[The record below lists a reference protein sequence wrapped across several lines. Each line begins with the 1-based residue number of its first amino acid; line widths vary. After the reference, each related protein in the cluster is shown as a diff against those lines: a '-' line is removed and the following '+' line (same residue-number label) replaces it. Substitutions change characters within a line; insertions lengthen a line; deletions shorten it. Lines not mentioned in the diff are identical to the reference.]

1 MSDLTV
7 VCDLDG
13 VVYIGDREID
23 GAGRALTELRQAG
36 VDVVFCTNNSSR
48 TRQQIV
54 EKIQRVTGFAADPAT
69 VFSSAMAAA
78 GLLGD
83 ASTALV
89 VGGPGVHEALAER
102 SIEAVSGG
110 AACDAVVVGLDVDL
124 TYQKLVEATLA
135 VRSGAR
141 LVATNHDA
149 TFPTP
154 EGLYPGG
161 GAIVAALETA
171 TDVTAEVA
179 GKPHRAM
186 RDTIAAAIGSGEVW
200 MVGDRPDTDMAM
212 AAAAGWHGALVRTG
226 VPDQGAREGVEL
238 EAEDLT
244 EIARFL
250 LGRR

>member
-1 MSDLTV
+1 MSDPTV

-13 VVYIGDREID
+13 VVYIGDRAID
-23 GAGRALTELRQAG
+23 GAGDALTELHQAG
-36 VDVVFCTNNSSR
+36 VNVVFCTNNSSR
-48 TRQQIV
+48 TRRQIV
-54 EKIQRVTGFAADPAT
+54 EKIERVTGFSAEPT
-69 VFSSAMAAA
+69 NVFSSAMAAA
-78 GLLGD
+78 GLLGES
-83 ASTALV
+83 STALV

-102 SIEAVSGG
+102 GIEAVSGG
-110 AACDAVVVGLDVDL
+110 ATCDAVVVGLDVDL
-124 TYQKLVEATLA
+124 TYRKLVDATLA

-141 LVATNHDA
+141 FVATNHDA
-149 TFPTP
+149 TFPSP

-179 GKPHRAM
+179 GKPHQAM

-226 VPDQGAREGVEL
+226 VPNKGAGAGVEL
-238 EAEDLT
+238 EVEDLT
-244 EIARFL
+244 EFTRIL
-250 LGRR
+250 LERR